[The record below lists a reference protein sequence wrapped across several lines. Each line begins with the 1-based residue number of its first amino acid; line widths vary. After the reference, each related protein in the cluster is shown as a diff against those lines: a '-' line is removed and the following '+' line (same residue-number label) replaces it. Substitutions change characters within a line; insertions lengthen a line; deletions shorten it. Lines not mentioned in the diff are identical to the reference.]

1 MLMCVIVV
9 FIFVDLVILVLG
21 VLDSK
26 LMLIIGGLFVEFRI
40 LIYIVVW
47 EIKGWLVLLDVLII
61 ILRIL
66 LE

>member
-1 MLMCVIVV
+1 MCVIVV

-40 LIYIVVW
+40 LIYIVV
-47 EIKGWLVLLDVLII
+47 
-61 ILRIL
+61 
-66 LE
+66 

>member
-40 LIYIVVW
+40 LIYIVV
-47 EIKGWLVLLDVLII
+47 
-61 ILRIL
+61 
-66 LE
+66 

>member
-1 MLMCVIVV
+1 MCVIVV

>member
-1 MLMCVIVV
+1 MCVIVV

-40 LIYIVVW
+40 LKYIVVW